1 MSESSELN
9 KGVFVSN
16 ISTTADQK
24 TINDFFSFC
33 GKITSLSLQP

>member
-1 MSESSELN
+1 MTELT

-16 ISTTADQK
+16 ISAEADQK
-24 TINDFFSFC
+24 TVNDFFSFC